1 MKILLKWM
9 TGRRVV
15 KLTCTHVGNA
25 KKFLYSPHTAAEG
38 GSEAGSS
45 SETSKASAQPS
56 VGIGKYARAQLK
68 KQEAA
73 AAAALE

>member
-9 TGRRVV
+9 TGRRAV
-15 KLTCTHVGNA
+15 KLACTHVGNA
-25 KKFLYSPHTAAEG
+25 KKFLYSPYTAEDA
-38 GSEAGSS
+38 SEAGSS

-56 VGIGKYARAQLK
+56 AGIGKYARAQLK

-73 AAAALE
+73 AAALQ